1 MPLREMTPEEAREFD
16 RKHPFNTTLIF
27 GARPTIASTQQSAP
41 ASAAGMQAAKSST
54 SQEPDEG
61 EINQQRHLGS
71 AMEES
76 LRKYLGE
83 PITKQASATDTPEST
98 PSQS

>member
-1 MPLREMTPEEAREFD
+1 MPLYEMTPEESREFNK
-16 RKHPFNTTLIF
+16 KHPFNTTLIF
-27 GARPTIASTQQSAP
+27 GARPTRASTQHST
-41 ASAAGMQAAKSST
+41 AALAADRQEAKPSS

-76 LRKYLGE
+76 LRRYLGE
-83 PITKQASATDTPEST
+83 PAAEEARAEDNPEST